1 MSSFGTHTYEYDAEG
16 NRTRKV
22 VNGTTTYTYNTQG
35 GRLNSEV
42 RDGGIYYTH
51 HIFYSYDA
59 TKMLNFFI
67 EV

>member
-1 MSSFGTHTYEYDAEG
+1 MAREPNAEG
-16 NRTRKV
+16 RKRNDDV
-22 VNGTTTYTYNTQG
+22 YVQHAGRKAEQRSTQ
-35 GRLNSEV
+35 R
-42 RDGGIYYTH
+42 GIYYTH